1 MRAFLPLCF
10 LSLFKR
16 VFKVSSQYATESFS
30 VLAETLTG
38 IGSASILPLFSLDK
52 YEGSFSFNPAKSTP
66 FADNYASKKSP
77 DEDLHNISKSLDN
90 IVKLKL

>member
-1 MRAFLPLCF
+1 MLE
-10 LSLFKR
+10 
-16 VFKVSSQYATESFS
+16 VSSSPSHPFPHLCMLASYAVEDADYQFKIKYHST
-30 VLAETLTG
+30 TH
-38 IGSASILPLFSLDK
+38 K

-77 DEDLHNISKSLDN
+77 DEDLHNISKSLEN